1 MEEENQQFQK
11 DSFMNIDYVYYN
23 VHNTWLEY

>member
-23 VHNTWLEY
+23 VRNTWLEY